1 MSHRA
6 DNGFRHEAFFY
17 AGNDA
22 FLAGTVPFVRAAL
35 EANEPILVAVPE
47 PRLRALKMNLDGEGS
62 SVHFVDMEAM
72 GRNPAC
78 IIQAWRDFVAERGGR
93 GRPLRGIGEPIWH
106 GRSDAELVECQRH
119 ESLLNLAFAD
129 AKDFWLLCPYDTTAL
144 RSDVITEA
152 ERSHQSILEDD
163 LTRQS
168 DNYLEPAI
176 ATGPFDGEL
185 PAPSRPPTEIA
196 FQSDSL
202 RALRQ
207 AVAEEATAAGLGAE
221 RASDL
226 VLAVNEV
233 ATNSL
238 VHGAGSGRLQ
248 MWREGDSI
256 LCEVRDTGRLEDPLI
271 GRSRPSAEQTQGRGL
286 WLVNQLCDL
295 VQLRS
300 SPEGNTVRIHMNT
313 PSMR

>member
-1 MSHRA
+1 LSHRA
-6 DNGFRHEAFFY
+6 ASGFRHEAFFY
-17 AGNDA
+17 SGNDA
-22 FLAGTVPFVRAAL
+22 FLAGTVPFVRGAV
-35 EANEPILVAVPE
+35 EADEPILVAVPA
-47 PRLRALKMNLDGEGS
+47 PRLRALKAHPDGDGA

-78 IIQAWRDFVAERGGR
+78 IIPAWRDFVAEWGGR
-93 GRPLRGIGEPIWH
+93 GKSLRGIGEPIWH

-129 AKDFWLLCPYDTTAL
+129 AEDFWLMCPYDTTAL

-152 ERSHQSILEDD
+152 QRSHHSIVEEE

-168 DNYLEPAI
+168 DAYLEPAL
-176 ATGPFDGEL
+176 ATGPFEGEL
-185 PAPSRPPTEIA
+185 PPPSRPPTEIV
-196 FQSDSL
+196 FESDGL

-207 AVAEEATAAGLGAE
+207 AVAEEATAAGLGAG

-233 ATNSL
+233 ATNSIL
-238 VHGAGSGRLQ
+238 HGGGAGRLQ
-248 MWREGDSI
+248 VWRDGDSI
-256 LCEVRDTGRLEDPLI
+256 LCEVRDMGRLEDPLV
-271 GRSRPSAEQTQGRGL
+271 GRSRPAAEQTEGRGL

-300 SPEGNTVRIHMNT
+300 SSKGNTVRIHMKT
-313 PSMR
+313 ASMR